1 MYNITKGNVAPMKAT
16 LEHEGERFPIA
27 VSTDISVRLYGTYKY
42 TDAVNILVDYDE
54 DGVLLFDIPDTLSSG
69 TYGVEVK
76 GKNNGMPW
84 RTATDCVVKITNSTQ
99 KDAGSEAIPEGDT
112 YDIIMEVQL
121 YKSSGDVEQHN
132 TDPTAHPYILGELE
146 RIEGEIPVLPDHIVT
161 DANYVHTDNNY
172 TSTEKDKLAGL
183 ANYDDTEIR
192 QAIAGKVDKEQG
204 KGLSTNDYT
213 NEEKTK
219 LANAIT
225 EETDPTV
232 PSWAKAGTKPSYNAQ
247 EVGALPNSTKYGST
261 IDLSMNSTTYVLTL
275 SLKDQDG
282 TVLNTKTVDL
292 PIESVVVSGR
302 YDATNKKIVLT
313 LQGGGTIDVPVG
325 DLIAG
330 LQTEI
335 TSLNMLD
342 ADLVDDTNSAH
353 KFVTSQE
360 KTTWNNKSDFSG
372 SYNDLTDKP
381 TIPAAQIQS
390 DWNQTDS
397 SAKDFIKNKP
407 TIPVVPTNVSAFNND
422 AGYLTQHQDIS
433 GKEDVTTIVAPVN
446 ETDATLP
453 VTALTTEIG
462 KYYRLDVPIET
473 LAVTLPAMG
482 VVTSVKTVT
491 IYLTGGT
498 TPAVTI
504 SAADGKS
511 VVLQDGYEIKAGMT
525 YEVSCAYNGTRW
537 VVGALTIIDDYVE
550 D

>member
-42 TDAVNILVDYDE
+42 TDAVNVQVDYDE
-54 DGVLLFDIPDTLSSG
+54 DGVLYFDIPDTLSSG

-76 GKNNGMPW
+76 GKNNGTPW
-84 RTATDCVVKITNSTQ
+84 RTATDCVVKITNTTQ
-99 KDAGSEAIPEGDT
+99 RDAGSEAVPEGDT

-121 YKSSGDVEQHN
+121 YKSKGDVEQHN
-132 TDPTAHPYILGELE
+132 TDPTAHPYILDELE
-146 RIEGEIPVLPDHIVT
+146 RIEGKIPVLPDHIVT

-172 TSTEKDKLAGL
+172 TSTEKEKLSGL
-183 ANYDDTEIR
+183 ANYDDSEIR
-192 QAIAGKVDKEQG
+192 REVAGKVDKVEG
-204 KGLSTNDYT
+204 KGLSSNDYT
-213 NEEKTK
+213 TEEKTK

-225 EETDPTV
+225 EEQDPTV
-232 PSWAKAGTKPSYNAQ
+232 PSWAKQQTKPSYNAQ
-247 EVGALPNSTKYGST
+247 EVGALPNTTKYGST

-335 TSLNMLD
+335 TSVNMLD
-342 ADLVDDTNSAH
+342 ADLVDDTNSTH
-353 KFVTSQE
+353 KFVTAHE
-360 KTTWNNKSDFSG
+360 KTTWNNKQDAITDLSDIRSG
-372 SYNDLTDKP
+372 ASAGATAYQKPQGGMPSTDMSQ
-381 TIPAAQIQS
+381 AV
-390 DWNQTDS
+390 QTSLSKADS
-397 SAKDFIKNKP
+397 A
-407 TIPVVPTNVSAFNND
+407 
-422 AGYLTQHQDIS
+422 LQQHQDIS
-433 GKEDVTTIVAPVN
+433 GKEDVTTIVVPVN
-446 ETDATLP
+446 ATDATLP

-473 LAVTLPAMG
+473 LGVTLPAMG

-511 VVLQDGYEIKAGMT
+511 VVLQDGYETNSGKT
-525 YEVSCAYNGTRW
+525 YEVNCLYNGAVW
-537 VVGALTIIDDYVE
+537 VVGALTINTGE
-550 D
+550 

>member
-1 MYNITKGNVAPMKAT
+1 M
-16 LEHEGERFPIA
+16 
-27 VSTDISVRLYGTYKY
+27 
-42 TDAVNILVDYDE
+42 
-54 DGVLLFDIPDTLSSG
+54 
-69 TYGVEVK
+69 
-76 GKNNGMPW
+76 
-84 RTATDCVVKITNSTQ
+84 
-99 KDAGSEAIPEGDT
+99 
-112 YDIIMEVQL
+112 
-121 YKSSGDVEQHN
+121 
-132 TDPTAHPYILGELE
+132 
-146 RIEGEIPVLPDHIVT
+146 
-161 DANYVHTDNNY
+161 
-172 TSTEKDKLAGL
+172 
-183 ANYDDTEIR
+183 ANYDDSEIR
-192 QAIAGKVDKEQG
+192 REVAGKVDKVEG

-213 NEEKTK
+213 TEEKTK

-225 EETDPTV
+225 EEQDPTV
-232 PSWAKAGTKPSYNAQ
+232 PSWAKQQTKPSYNAQ

-335 TSLNMLD
+335 TSVNMLD
-342 ADLVDDTNSAH
+342 ADLVDDTNSTH
-353 KFVTSQE
+353 KFVTAHE
-360 KTTWNNKSDFSG
+360 KTTWNNKQDAITDLSDIRSG
-372 SYNDLTDKP
+372 ASAGATAYQKPQGGMPSTDMSQ
-381 TIPAAQIQS
+381 AV
-390 DWNQTDS
+390 QTSLSKADS
-397 SAKDFIKNKP
+397 A
-407 TIPVVPTNVSAFNND
+407 
-422 AGYLTQHQDIS
+422 LQQHQDIS
-433 GKEDVTTIVAPVN
+433 GKEDVTTIVVPVN
-446 ETDATLP
+446 ATDATLP

-473 LAVTLPAMG
+473 LGVTLPAMG

-511 VVLQDGYEIKAGMT
+511 VVLQDGYETNSGKT
-525 YEVSCAYNGTRW
+525 YEVNCLYNGAVW
-537 VVGALTIIDDYVE
+537 VVGALTINTGE
-550 D
+550 